1 MTAAFA
7 NATEIIATTDAATIV
22 VTPPA
27 SLAAGNMWLILL
39 TWDADPGSTIGTPTG
54 FTKIGSDFVGA
65 DDGWPHCVLFQKIAG
80 AGEGNVTITRTGGDN
95 YHRVAYS
102 IRVTGDGT
110 LSMDAVGTPNTPT
123 GEATTIDAPDITV
136 AQDASLAVLHGAS
149 VGTPTFGTT
158 MAAPAGATLR
168 DSRVGD
174 NVYPVA
180 AFATQAV
187 NAGAFAPG
195 NWTWGA
201 SADLNTNRIA
211 QTISIKDT
219 VAGGDPEGSLLGGK
233 LLRGGL
239 LLHGVLGR

>member
-1 MTAAFA
+1 MAAAFA
-7 NATEIIATTDAATIV
+7 NATEIIETSDANTIT

-27 SLAAGNMWLILL
+27 SLAAGNMWPIFLA
-39 TWDADPGSTIGTPTG
+39 WDTDSGSSIATPSG
-54 FTKIGSDFVGA
+54 FTKIGSDIVGA
-65 DDGWPHCVLFQKIAG
+65 DDGWPQCVLFQKIAG
-80 AGEGNVTITRTGGDN
+80 ASEGNVIITRTGGDN

-110 LSMDAVGTPNTPT
+110 LEIDAVGTPITPT
-123 GEATTIDAPDITV
+123 GEGTVIDAPNIAI
-136 AQDASLAVLHGAS
+136 AQDGSLALLFGAS

-174 NVYPVA
+174 NVYSIA

-187 NAGAFAPG
+187 NAGAFSPG

-211 QTISIKDT
+211 QTISIKDI
-219 VAGGDPEGSLLGGK
+219 VAAEGRRQQPRNVSQAVN
-233 LLRGGL
+233 RSYTY
-239 LLHGVLGR
+239 